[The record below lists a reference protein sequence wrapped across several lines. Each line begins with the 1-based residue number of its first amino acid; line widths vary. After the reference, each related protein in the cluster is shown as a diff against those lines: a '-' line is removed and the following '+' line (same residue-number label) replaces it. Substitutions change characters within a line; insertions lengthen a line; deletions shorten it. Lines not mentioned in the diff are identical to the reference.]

1 MNPRFSRLL
10 PSPGGA
16 GSAVLGFLI
25 LLAVWSAAQTLF
37 QVRPVILPSP
47 AAVWRALREMAASGS
62 LGEDILTSLVE
73 LGWGFLVGA
82 ALGLL
87 SGIALARSLRLRAYL
102 EPLVETFRFI
112 VPFSLVPLVVVWFGV
127 SIAGKIFV
135 VAYACYFVVAINTA
149 AAIQGVDPLLLKAAG
164 MLGLTGRRLL
174 IQVVLPAALPRILTG
189 LQLALAYAWV
199 SVIAAEYVGSSAGLG
214 YLITNAQSGLE
225 TAKVMAGMVVI
236 GVLGIC
242 FSQLLTL
249 VRRIAV
255 PYAASS
261 GW

>member
-1 MNPRFSRLL
+1 MRLSRLL

-25 LLAVWSAAQTLF
+25 LLAVWAATHTLF
-37 QVRPVILPSP
+37 SVRPVILPSP
-47 AAVWRALREMAASGS
+47 LAVWQALGEMTASGS
-62 LGEDILTSLVE
+62 LGLDVQTSLVE
-73 LGWGFLVGA
+73 LFWGFLTGA

-87 SGIALARSLRLRAYL
+87 SGIALARSQSMRAFL
-102 EPLVETFRFI
+102 DPLVETFRFI

-135 VAYACYFVVAINTA
+135 VAYACYFVIAINTA
-149 AAIQGVDPLLLKAAG
+149 AAIQGVDPLVLKAAT
-164 MLGLTGRRLL
+164 MLGLSGRRMLF
-174 IQVVLPAALPRILTG
+174 QVVLPAALPRILTA

-199 SVIAAEYVGSSAGLG
+199 AVIAAEYVGASAGLG
-214 YLITNAQSGLE
+214 YLITNAQAGLE

-236 GVLGIC
+236 GVLGLGFNQMVVLI
-242 FSQLLTL
+242 
-249 VRRIAV
+249 RRLAV
-255 PYAASS
+255 PHAPNA